1 MSSSSICFSDDG
13 AAPGGRTDLPDEISG
28 LSEFSKQTVNEYI
41 EAGKEYYTL
50 NLMIKM
56 EFCSEN
62 SLQEY
67 LDIRNA
73 SSAVGFTSKKNED
86 GVIDRH
92 YNFKVLSQ
100 IINGMVE
107 VHKKNIVHRDL
118 KPENVFMAKDKKG
131 VSAKIGDFGLAVL
144 AD

>member
-1 MSSSSICFSDDG
+1 
-13 AAPGGRTDLPDEISG
+13 
-28 LSEFSKQTVNEYI
+28 
-41 EAGKEYYTL
+41 
-50 NLMIKM
+50 MIKM

>member
-1 MSSSSICFSDDG
+1 MDSSSIRFSDDG
-13 AAPGGRTDLPDEISG
+13 ASPRDRADLPDDISG

-62 SLQEY
+62 SLKEY
-67 LDIRNA
+67 LDTRNA
-73 SSAVGFTSKKNED
+73 SSAIGFTSKKTGY
-86 GVIDRH
+86 GVIDRQ
-92 YNFKVLSQ
+92 YNFKVFSQ
-100 IINGMVE
+100 IVNGMVE

-118 KPENVFMAKDKKG
+118 KPENIFMGKDKKG
-131 VSAKIGDFGLAVL
+131 ISAKIGDFGLAVVM
-144 AD
+144 D

>member
-1 MSSSSICFSDDG
+1 MGSSCICFSDDC
-13 AAPGGRTDLPDEISG
+13 AAPRDRADLSDEISG

-62 SLQEY
+62 SLKEY
-67 LDIRNA
+67 LDTRNA
-73 SSAVGFTSKKNED
+73 SSAVGFTSKKNGH
-86 GVIDRH
+86 GVIDRQ
-92 YNFKVLSQ
+92 YNCKVFSQ

-118 KPENVFMAKDKKG
+118 KPENVFMAKDKRG
-131 VSAKIGDFGLAVL
+131 VSAKIGDFGLAVVM
-144 AD
+144 D

>member
-1 MSSSSICFSDDG
+1 MMNSSSICFSDDG
-13 AAPGGRTDLPDEISG
+13 VAPGGRTDLPDEISG

-67 LDIRNA
+67 LDTRNA

-86 GVIDRH
+86 GVIDR
-92 YNFKVLSQ
+92 
-100 IINGMVE
+100 
-107 VHKKNIVHRDL
+107 
-118 KPENVFMAKDKKG
+118 
-131 VSAKIGDFGLAVL
+131 
-144 AD
+144 

>member
-1 MSSSSICFSDDG
+1 MSSSSIYFSDDG

-67 LDIRNA
+67 LDTRNA